1 MIKHDSAG
9 NILTYNLDYPMY
21 EGTLPE
27 LSQQLGV
34 TSTSLLRHLA
44 VFDYIATHAQG
55 DEDDPMLKDGD
66 EEHAQIAG
74 LMNSC
79 IINIVSMADQLGI
92 DLMDDLNRYLYLVE
106 NRYDI

>member
-1 MIKHDSAG
+1 MSYQIQHDSSG
-9 NILTYNLDYPMY
+9 NILTYSLEYPMY

-44 VFDYIATHAQG
+44 VFDYIANHAFG

-66 EEHAQIAG
+66 EEAEQIAG

-79 IINIVSMADQLGI
+79 IISIVSLADHLGL
-92 DLMDDLNRYLYLVE
+92 DLMDDLNRYLYDV
-106 NRYDI
+106 